1 MQRVPYETRAFGGH
15 DRFNSDLSLASTK
28 YGKVLEKKIK
38 IDLIANWVP
47 PPESGY
53 HELKESSVSMTKQSS
68 VCGIDESIDTI

>member
-47 PPESGY
+47 PPESG
-53 HELKESSVSMTKQSS
+53 
-68 VCGIDESIDTI
+68 